1 MPKQQKKQHPMEQKM
16 ETLTKKLRAN
26 SEFSVD
32 TSKLPIKAQVLLEE
46 LSQEL
51 HLPKEVIA
59 KIALEAYRLFGKKK
73 D

>member
-1 MPKQQKKQHPMEQKM
+1 MPKKQPMDQKM
-16 ETLTKKLRAN
+16 EKLTKKVTSN
-26 SEFSVD
+26 SEFRLD
-32 TSKLPIKAQVLLEE
+32 ESKLSLKAQTLLKE

-59 KIALEAYRLFGKKK
+59 KIAFEAYTIFGKKK

>member
-1 MPKQQKKQHPMEQKM
+1 MAKKQPMDQKM
-16 ETLTKKLRAN
+16 EKLTKKIKAS
-26 SEFSVD
+26 SEFYLD
-32 TSKLPIKAQVLLEE
+32 ESKLSLKAQTLLAE

-59 KIALEAYRLFGKKK
+59 KIAFEAYMIFGKK

>member
-1 MPKQQKKQHPMEQKM
+1 MAKKQPMDQKM
-16 ETLTKKLRAN
+16 EKLTKKIKAS
-26 SEFSVD
+26 SEFYLD
-32 TSKLPIKAQVLLEE
+32 ESKLSLKAQTLLAE

-59 KIALEAYRLFGKKK
+59 KIAFEAYTLFGKKK

>member
-1 MPKQQKKQHPMEQKM
+1 MAKKQPMDQKL
-16 ETLTKKLRAN
+16 EKLTKKIKASN
-26 SEFSVD
+26 EFCLD
-32 TSKLPIKAQVLLEE
+32 ESKLSLKAQTLLEE

-59 KIALEAYRLFGKKK
+59 KIAFEAYTLFGKKK